1 LRKLAFQIAFV
12 LCREQ
17 DHGKSQI
24 AVLLYFLAPPLAKP
38 PRVFS
43 ARCRLIA
50 GNRAGR
56 RGARLAERG
65 LLQTL
70 IAARITGIMM
80 KKLKMNFIIAPVL
93 FARLI

>member
-1 LRKLAFQIAFV
+1 MALPMKQP
-12 LCREQ
+12 
-17 DHGKSQI
+17 I

-50 GNRAGR
+50 GTA
-56 RGARLAERG
+56 APAEEVRDWPKG
-65 LLQTL
+65 GSLQTL

-80 KKLKMNFIIAPVL
+80 KKLKMNFTIAPVL

>member
-1 LRKLAFQIAFV
+1 M
-12 LCREQ
+12 
-17 DHGKSQI
+17 
-24 AVLLYFLAPPLAKP
+24 PPH
-38 PRVFS
+38 RWN
-43 ARCRLIA
+43 R
-50 GNRAGR
+50 RAGR

-65 LLQTL
+65 SLQTL